1 MAVKTKL
8 VVFDNQLVGKCTGLD
23 TTTVKLLKYII
34 SKVQRNKDNLQEKYR
49 LSLEEV
55 FRFLDRDPKKCRFRD
70 IENCFKKLQTTQ
82 FKIIDGSRVKCFVW
96 IPTYEYDYILDDGFT
111 GDYSKK
117 YITLTINGELQPYLQ
132 QLDGHIQRYTK
143 YALKLIK
150 GFKSAYSI
158 VFLEYV
164 VMKMTGDSS
173 KVITISYKDLRRL
186 LMIPDRL
193 YVNNDNF
200 ILRVINPIINDMS
213 QVYDIKRL
221 PTQGTGDDKIYSFSV
236 KKFKNKKYD

>member
-1 MAVKTKL
+1 M
-8 VVFDNQLVGKCTGLD
+8 
-23 TTTVKLLKYII
+23 
-34 SKVQRNKDNLQEKYR
+34 
-49 LSLEEV
+49 
-55 FRFLDRDPKKCRFRD
+55 
-70 IENCFKKLQTTQ
+70 
-82 FKIIDGSRVKCFVW
+82 KCFVW
-96 IPTYEYDYILDDGFT
+96 IPTYEYDYILDYGFT

-117 YITLTINGELQPYLQ
+117 YITLTINDELQPYLQ

-164 VMKMTGDSS
+164 VMKLCGDNS
-173 KVITISYKDLRRL
+173 KVIKISYKDLRRL
-186 LMIPDRL
+186 LMIPDKL
-193 YVNNDNF
+193 YSTDSNF
-200 ILRVINPIINDMS
+200 NSWVISKIMDDMS

-221 PTQGTGDDKIYSFSV
+221 TTQGSGDTKIYSFSV